1 MWAEGVSG
9 QGDHGSLGFPVVV
22 AQGRGFP
29 WKGRGLSVM
38 LTCEFCGEK
47 VEEGVLVISKK
58 LDISPFFSCNS
69 CFCRAANDSLPEII
83 ERLRERG

>member
-1 MWAEGVSG
+1 
-9 QGDHGSLGFPVVV
+9 
-22 AQGRGFP
+22 
-29 WKGRGLSVM
+29 M

-69 CFCRAANDSLPEII
+69 CFCRAANDSLSDII
-83 ERLRERG
+83 QRLRERR